1 MSSGK
6 KLRLNL
12 SLFAL
17 TIVLLAA
24 LSACG
29 GSTTPAANTP
39 GAPSNTVAAPGNTP
53 AAAATSAQVQG
64 GTLRI
69 GLDVDPDSADFRL
82 STNTSAVRMR
92 ELVYDGLVYIKAD
105 YAPTALLAESWD
117 NPDDKT
123 WVFHLRKGVKFH
135 NGTELKAADVKFT
148 FDSIL
153 DPKTNAPGRANLS
166 VIQKIEAVDDYTVRF
181 TLASAFAPFLS
192 YMNTGILS
200 KAYADSG
207 ADLATKPMGT
217 GPFKFVSWT
226 KGSSISFEAFPDY
239 WGGRPKLD
247 KIDFKI
253 VPDNSA
259 RVVAVE
265 SGDLDMVISPLSPQ
279 DVQRMA
285 GKQGFVVERVPA
297 AGYTYINLNCSDPVL
312 SDVKVRQA
320 ISYLVNREQITATVY
335 KGIGQV
341 AKGPIPPGMWAYTAD
356 LPSYDYNATKAGQLL
371 DEAGWKAG
379 SDGKRVKNG
388 TPLTINLLTHTE
400 DPDRRTLIEALQA
413 ELTKAG
419 ITSATSVKDFN
430 SLLPDLTAQKYQ
442 TVVIG
447 WLGLSNPDAAMFRQF
462 TDGGSANYGKCVDP
476 QVDSLIKQ
484 ARTTLDQAKAKD
496 MYAQA
501 QKLVVQDAFYIFVQ
515 YQEVISIHKANLQG
529 FQMNPITYFHSLR
542 TTSLGK

>member
-1 MSSGK
+1 MSRRK
-6 KLRLNL
+6 HIRLTA
-12 SLFAL
+12 SLIAL
-17 TIVLLAA
+17 TVVLLVA

-29 GSTTPAANTP
+29 GSSTPAATTAPVGNTP
-39 GAPSNTVAAPGNTP
+39 AAANAP
-53 AAAATSAQVQG
+53 AAAATSAPQQG

-69 GLDVDPDSADFRL
+69 GLDVDADTADFRL
-82 STNTSAVRMR
+82 ATNTSSARLR
-92 ELVYDGLVYIKAD
+92 ELVYDGLVYIKPD
-105 YAPTALLAESWD
+105 YAPTPLLSESWD

-181 TLASAFAPFLS
+181 TLASAFAPFLA

-226 KGSSISFEAFPDY
+226 KGSSISLEAFPDY

-247 KIDFKI
+247 KIELKI

-279 DVQRMA
+279 DVQRMT

-312 SDVKVRQA
+312 SDAKVRQA
-320 ISYLVNREQITATVY
+320 ISYLVNREQITSTIY

-356 LPSYDYNATKAGQLL
+356 LPSYDYNSQKAAQLL
-371 DEAGWKAG
+371 DDAGWKAG
-379 SDGKRVKNG
+379 SDGKRIKNG
-388 TPLTINLLTHTE
+388 QPLTINLLTHTE

-413 ELTKAG
+413 EFTKAG

-430 SLLPDLTAQKYQ
+430 SLLPDLQAQKYQ

-462 TDGGSANYGKCVDP
+462 TDAGTANYGKCIDP
-476 QVDSLIKQ
+476 QVDQLVKQ

-515 YQEVISIHKANLQG
+515 YQEVISIHRANLQG

-542 TTSLGK
+542 TASLSK